1 MSFFGRFFTISL
13 FSVTLP
19 AFAGGFYSLFSLNSS
34 PGNLYLSQD
43 AKAGCND
50 PAWQIEV
57 NMASYTGGPHG
68 ISGNGGFFQ
77 ASGGQCLGV
86 ADDGDP
92 QALYDLVQEHWGN
105 AEKNLMLASDI
116 DLHEFDETTPAGTCL
131 MNHVPLDF
139 STAHVI
145 FDGNGFWVKNLCY
158 VHDVASGAMTQP
170 AGFFSSIKEHE
181 AVNVNF
187 KNVRMVVSDSRAD
200 RDVAEAGADYYPVGA
215 LAGYVWMSTVRRV
228 SLQDV
233 DIQAPVAGA
242 LAGNISAS
250 TVSDITANDDILIHN
265 VLELSNEKGNF
276 AGSTLFDWGS
286 RYSVF
291 LGGIAGFAFQVDF
304 KNLTVR
310 AKVQDSSSAA
320 TQSALGGVAGLYAY
334 AGFVDATV
342 DSSSVVMDNIKLD
355 SSDSGK
361 AYTKISGGM
370 AMGGIFGEAG
380 ITYGTNGPYSSAVAN
395 LSIVNSA
402 GVVGISESNADS
414 VFAGGLVG
422 RVSVFKGASFSLQK
436 DTVKVMVKDS
446 LTRAVSHAYYAGG
459 LLGLAGETDAANL
472 TDDSFVSIVGSRAQG
487 SISVAGSATAVGD
500 GFDVNAYLGGFAGIA
515 ILSVNGKGL
524 LGCRSDV
531 DIRSNLKSSY
541 EGELVNSYFPAY
553 DSIFVGGFFGI
564 ADILGNGTKNDLELL
579 NSTYTGSIS
588 VADSVSPV
596 YVGGILGAFFNRAV
610 SGGTKSVSFRDV
622 TVDASGDN
630 LIRIDASGSNF
641 EKPSASMVGGICGY
655 CYALRSMQKSGASG
669 NIAVQGA
676 FGTDSLL
683 AGGLV
688 GATVTYA
695 DVEMKNAFY
704 VGNLVSV
711 DAAPVKTGYL
721 FGKLDATAKVDVF
734 YAYHYGE
741 DAVEYPYGAFKYS
754 GNDATASWKVQ
765 NGQYASGYVIRNGA
779 VQSLDENSNGTEVSA
794 TMQKSA
800 FAGFMNTDQSPY
812 VWAFEQGENGSLPF
826 IAWGPHSAV
835 APISVVA
842 FHVNFMDKDGK
853 TLVGTQ
859 TVKSGEAA
867 VAPEPPEH
875 EGYTFAGWDK
885 AFDNVES
892 DLTVTARYTINS
904 YKVVFKEGERELFAK
919 EFEYGTMPVYD
930 GETPT
935 KPATELHTWTW
946 TGWEPALA
954 PVKGDAV
961 YHATF
966 RAVEIPVSSS
976 SAEVSSSSVPE
987 SSSSLLSSSS
997 VLLSSSSEMQPASSS
1012 EEVAESSS
1020 SGEYEISSSSEEVP
1034 ESSSGIEMPE
1044 SSSDRAV
1051 EPAHITMEAHSWQLV
1066 SVAAFKDMES
1076 FGEES
1081 AFYWWDERNPIGEY
1095 WQYRRYDETEK
1106 YDATRGFWFGTF
1118 ESKTIE
1124 LRNSDPEEA
1133 SDIEWELDSLYSGWN
1148 LVANPYSWNI
1158 VLDADDYSDVQFWQ
1172 WNPETSEYEIADT
1185 LAPYEAIWA
1194 KVSRPVTVRIPAK
1207 PAAKSAPAVAGASKR
1222 MLAKSANGNGGW
1234 NLRVMLSDKN
1244 GKRDSWNFIG
1254 VGDESTL
1261 AEPPAGMGDFVNLSI
1276 VEDNQRLAK
1285 SVKARSCA
1293 AEVDCEFVWN
1303 MEASATSARKA
1314 SLSFEGLE
1322 DVVAAGLRVFV
1333 AVDGRTFEATDGK
1346 AMEIS
1351 LEKNAKPVTLRVS
1364 RENVAVAG
1372 AAKFSNFRFV
1382 QQGSLVGVSFDAAPG
1397 LAGSEGRVD
1406 IVSVNGKV
1414 VASERLVARRGENT
1428 AYIATSVKGL
1438 YFVRVHLENQV
1449 GIHRIVLK

>member
-1 MSFFGRFFTISL
+1 MPILGRFFTIFTL
-13 FSVTLP
+13 FAALP
-19 AFAGGFYSLFSLNSS
+19 AFAGGFYSLFTLNSS
-34 PGNLYLSQD
+34 PNNLYLSQN
-43 AKAGCND
+43 AESGCKD
-50 PAWQIEV
+50 PSWQIEV
-57 NMASYTGGPHG
+57 NMVAYTGGPRG

-77 ASGGQCLGV
+77 VSGGSCLGV
-86 ADDGDP
+86 ADANDP
-92 QALYDLVQEHWGN
+92 QALYDLVLEHWGN

-116 DLHEFDETTPAGTCL
+116 DLGEFDGETPEGTCKH
-131 MNHVPLDF
+131 NHVPLAF
-139 STAHVI
+139 SNAQVI

-158 VHDVASGAMTQP
+158 AHDVKAGAMTQP
-170 AGFFSSIKEHE
+170 VGFFGSIEKHE

-187 KNVRMVVSDSRAD
+187 KNVRMVVADSREE
-200 RDVAEAGADYYPVGA
+200 RDAAEAGADYYPVGA

-228 SLQDV
+228 SFQDV

-310 AKVQDSSSAA
+310 AKVQDSSSAS
-320 TQSALGGVAGLYAY
+320 TPSALGGVTGLYAY
-334 AGFVDATV
+334 AGYADATV
-342 DSSSVVMDNIKLD
+342 DSSSIVLDNIKLD
-355 SSDSGK
+355 SSDLGK
-361 AYTKISGGM
+361 AYTKIAGGS

-380 ITYGTNGPYSSAVAN
+380 ITYGPSGPFSSAVAN

-402 GVVGISESNADS
+402 GVVGISGANADS

-422 RVSVFKGASFSLQK
+422 RVSVFKGAAFVLQR

-446 LTRAVSHAYYAGG
+446 LTRAASQAYYAGG

-472 TDDSFVSIVGSRAQG
+472 NDNSFVSIVGSRALG
-487 SISVAGSATAVGD
+487 SIAVAGSATAVGD
-500 GFDVNAYLGGFAGIA
+500 GFGVNAYLGGFAGLA

-524 LGCRSDV
+524 SGCRSEV

-541 EGELVNSYFPAY
+541 DGTLVNSYFPAY

-564 ADILGNGTKNDLELL
+564 ADILGNGAKTDLELL

-641 EKPSASMVGGICGY
+641 EKPAASMVGGICGY

-669 NIAVQGA
+669 NIAVQGS

-683 AGGLV
+683 LGGLV
-688 GATVTYA
+688 GATVTNA
-695 DVEMKNAFY
+695 DVRVENAY
-704 VGNLVSV
+704 VIGDVGSV
-711 DAAPVKTGYL
+711 AAATAKTGYL

-779 VQSLDENSNGTEVSA
+779 VQSLDENSNGTELASS
-794 TMQKSA
+794 MQKST
-800 FAGFMNTDQSPY
+800 FAGFLNTDQSPY

-835 APISVVA
+835 APTSVVA

-904 YKVVFKEGERELFAK
+904 YKVVFKEGDRELFKK
-919 EFEYGTMPVYD
+919 EFEYGTMPVYE

-935 KPATELHTWTW
+935 KPATEQHTFTW

-954 PVKGDAV
+954 VVKGDAV

-966 RAVEIPVSSS
+966 HAVEIPVSSS
-976 SAEVSSSSVPE
+976 SAELSSSSVPE

-997 VLLSSSSEMQPASSS
+997 ALLSSSSVEVALSSGEMQPESSS
-1012 EEVAESSS
+1012 EEILLSSS
-1020 SGEYEISSSSEEVP
+1020 SMEQLPSSSSVEQP
-1034 ESSSGIEMPE
+1034 KSSGGK
-1044 SSSDRAV
+1044 AV
-1051 EPAHITMEAHSWQLV
+1051 EPLQITMEAHSWQLV
-1066 SVAAFKDMES
+1066 SIAAFKDMES
-1076 FGEES
+1076 FGDES

-1095 WQYRRYDETEK
+1095 WQYRSYDAGED

-1118 ESKTIE
+1118 ESRTIE
-1124 LRNSDPEEA
+1124 LRSDIPRDVP
-1133 SDIEWELDSLYSGWN
+1133 DIEWELDSAYSGWN
-1148 LVANPYSWNI
+1148 LVANPYGWS
-1158 VLDADDYSDVQFWQ
+1158 VKLDAGKSDDVKFWC
-1172 WNPETSEYEIADT
+1172 WDPEAGEYGMCDA
-1185 LAPYEAIWA
+1185 LKPYEAVWA
-1194 KVSRPVTVRIPAK
+1194 KVKRPMTFSVSASPATSDD
-1207 PAAKSAPAVAGASKR
+1207 ASATSARA
-1222 MLAKSANGNGGW
+1222 LAKAANANANGGW
-1234 NLRVMLSDKN
+1234 SLRVMLSDDN
-1244 GKRDSWNFIG
+1244 GKRDSWNFVG
-1254 VGDESTL
+1254 VGEESAL
-1261 AEPPAGMGDFVNLSI
+1261 AEPPAGMGDRVNLSI
-1276 VEDNQRLAK
+1276 VESGTRLAK
-1285 SVKARSCA
+1285 SMKDGSCTA
-1293 AEVDCEFVWN
+1293 DDCEFVWN

-1314 SLSFEGLE
+1314 KLSFEGLE
-1322 DVVAAGLRVFV
+1322 GVQAAGLRVFIT
-1333 AVDGRTFEATDGK
+1333 ADGKTFEATDGK

-1372 AAKFSNFRFV
+1372 AAVLSGLRLV
-1382 QQGSLVGVSFDAAPG
+1382 QQGSLVGVSFNAAPA

-1406 IVSVNGKV
+1406 IVSVNGTV
-1414 VASERLVARRGENT
+1414 VASERMVAHRGEN
-1428 AYIATSVKGL
+1428 AAFVAVPVKGL
-1438 YFVRVHLENQV
+1438 YYVRVRLGNQAATR
-1449 GIHRIVLK
+1449 RIVLK